1 MWSRGGSVGCMW
13 TSGVKFKRVNEII
26 FLSVD
31 VVYLLDDEKG
41 FIYCHTLK
49 ILEGYDRKGVIFQI
63 MCIEASVVFSLYVLL
78 DGSILLV
85 LFESSFDGV
94 ASLANVQ
101 GV

>member
-1 MWSRGGSVGCMW
+1 MESGQEFGCMW
-13 TSGVKFKRVNEII
+13 TSGVKFKRIYEII

-31 VVYLLDDEKG
+31 VVSLFDDERG

-49 ILEGYDRKGVIFQI
+49 ILEGFDRKGVIFQI
-63 MCIEASVVFSLYVLL
+63 LCLDASVVLFLHVLL

-94 ASLANVQ
+94 ASLADVQ
-101 GV
+101 EV